1 MLTTTASCLL
11 CGTIN
16 DSANA
21 ICAGCGGALAITSPF
36 AQPVQTH
43 DWEPDPDPQ
52 IPLPGIQPFTI
63 GAVTNLT
70 IKLFRQHLWLITKL
84 VFFIVAP
91 LELFKATTLATII
104 PISQMT
110 AVSYL
115 LGGVA
120 NVLIAPAL
128 VYALMKALQTGEAPG
143 VHESF
148 RWGLSRLGKLTVA
161 AMTAWFLQSLGY
173 MLCIVPGIIVSL
185 VFTVVYPVAIL
196 EKGSLEE
203 TLSRSNQ
210 LTRGSKLEIL
220 GATICVGFLMLIV
233 TFPLMILIEAA
244 DSAPTSVVAGIFISI
259 AEQIM
264 TVLSLVLY
272 LSLSRTGKQGQLTPS
287 STN

>member
-16 DSANA
+16 NHADT
-21 ICAGCGGALAITSPF
+21 ICAGCGGALAKTPHS
-36 AQPVQTH
+36 AQPIQPQ

-52 IPLPGIQPFTI
+52 IPLPGIQPFSI
-63 GAVTNLT
+63 GDVTSST
-70 IKLFRQHLWLITKL
+70 VKLFSQHLWLITKL

-91 LELFKATTLATII
+91 LEIFKATTLATII
-104 PISQMT
+104 PIGQMT
-110 AVSYL
+110 PVSYL
-115 LGGVA
+115 LSGVA

-128 VYALMKALQTGEAPG
+128 IYALMKGLQTGETPG
-143 VHESF
+143 VNESF
-148 RWGLSRLGKLTVA
+148 RWGLSRLGNLTIA
-161 AMTAWFLQSLGY
+161 ALTAWFLQSLGY

-220 GATICVGFLMLIV
+220 GATICIGFLMLIV

-244 DSAPTSVVAGIFISI
+244 QSAPTSVISGIFISI
-259 AEQIM
+259 AEQLM
-264 TVLSLVLY
+264 TVLSLVIY
-272 LSLSRTGKQGQLTPS
+272 LSLTRTGQPGQLTPS